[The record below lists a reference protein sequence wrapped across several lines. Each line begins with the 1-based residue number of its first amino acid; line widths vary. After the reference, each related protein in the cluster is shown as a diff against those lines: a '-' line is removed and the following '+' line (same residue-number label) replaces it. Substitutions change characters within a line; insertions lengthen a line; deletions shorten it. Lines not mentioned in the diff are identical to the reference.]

1 MGITSLQCGQKIRL
15 TQQKWLS
22 SVLSQSLVC
31 KLFLVTWIQY
41 KRIIFKSFISEYSSN
56 SKSFLY
62 LLLLFLFSSCKTY
75 LLSQKKFIA
84 IEYHDVNNR
93 NAFSYEKQKEPIS
106 FSRSN
111 PKWKQRQSDNRNIL
125 TRFITSPSFINSPFH
140 CLLSLDYDNPIITY
154 VNTTIC

>member
-1 MGITSLQCGQKIRL
+1 MNT
-15 TQQKWLS
+15 
-22 SVLSQSLVC
+22 
-31 KLFLVTWIQY
+31 
-41 KRIIFKSFISEYSSN
+41 EYSSN

-93 NAFSYEKQKEPIS
+93 NSFSYEKQKGPIS

-154 VNTTIC
+154 GSYKYYNMLRKVPYYHVFFKSINSYL